1 MVIQE
6 PEVLW
11 SCTHS
16 WFRLAVP
23 PVSDPGVL
31 YQISPTC
38 SRAAACAGV
47 ATVRTTPNRTIPRTS
62 SLRIRFPHYWCFCGS
77 PIGIGLRPDKG
88 TVRALMLGTGC
99 YPERVSLMHFPRKAA
114 FLRVIRAL

>member
-16 WFRLAVP
+16 WFRLALP
-23 PVSDPGVL
+23 PVSDPGEL
-31 YQISPTC
+31 YQISPIC
-38 SRAAACAGV
+38 IRAAACAGV

-62 SLRIRFPHYWCFCGS
+62 SLRIRFPPLLVFS
-77 PIGIGLRPDKG
+77 RQPDRY
-88 TVRALMLGTGC
+88 RAKTRQAYGARLMLGTGC
-99 YPERVSLMHFPRKAA
+99 YPERVSLMPFPGKRPSSG
-114 FLRVIRAL
+114 